1 MYRWISFSNVLLQ
14 THQMHEPNL
23 EYLHLLSSSIP
34 PRSETQ
40 AFSLTHTHT
49 HKHAHSHSQT
59 LSLTH
64 TYKHTHTLSPANINT
79 HTHTHTLTLTHIVH
93 DPAVKVVQSRAV
105 SAMLSNSAVEP
116 SFRSLIASTMG
127 GESKL
132 YCQQTFCVMLKLNGE
147 ILKGRAEY

>member
-1 MYRWISFSNVLLQ
+1 MYRWISFSNILLQ
-14 THQMHEPNL
+14 IHQMHEPNL

-34 PRSETQ
+34 PRSETH

-49 HKHAHSHSQT
+49 HKHAHTLSHT

-64 TYKHTHTLSPANINT
+64 TYKHTHSRTNINT
-79 HTHTHTLTLTHIVH
+79 QTNTQTHTHIYIVH

-132 YCQQTFCVMLKLNGE
+132 YCQQTFCVMLKLHSE
-147 ILKGRAEY
+147 ILK